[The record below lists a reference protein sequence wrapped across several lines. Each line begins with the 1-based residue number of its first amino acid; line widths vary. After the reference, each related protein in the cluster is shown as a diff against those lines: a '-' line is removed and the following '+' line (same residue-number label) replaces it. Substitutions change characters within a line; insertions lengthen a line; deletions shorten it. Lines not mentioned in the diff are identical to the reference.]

1 MDLGDH
7 PWLVLGG
14 GGLKGL
20 AHLGACS
27 TLREAGFT
35 PAGILGTS
43 IGALVG
49 ACVSGGRP
57 IDKLIGEA
65 LSLNRVEVARVQ
77 RRALWLNGVRAASV
91 FHGDSLRSYL
101 SRVLPRGGWEDLQI
115 RFQANAVEL
124 GHGRTEWFGI
134 GARTDVPLVD
144 AVYASAAL
152 PVFYPPAV
160 LPGGIYVDGG
170 TEDALPLHRAVELGA
185 TGIVAVDVGA
195 GELADAPHLVG
206 MGLLAVH
213 ERVFSVMSGRR
224 RRAMVADWKGPPL
237 LYVRPK
243 LDGFGGFD
251 FDQIQTF
258 IRLGREAAE
267 SALGI
272 RNDGLRG
279 GDAADPANP
288 VNPSPSPGTTPAA
301 PGAVARTNAPVIRA
315 EPAP

>member
-1 MDLGDH
+1 MPIWKRKRDERTRGVRLGGVELGDH

-27 TLREAGFT
+27 ALREAGFN

-49 ACVSGGRP
+49 ACIAAGRP
-57 IDKLIGEA
+57 IDELLEEA
-65 LSLNRVEVARVQ
+65 LSLNRAEVARVQ
-77 RRALWLNGVRAASV
+77 RRALWMRGVRAASV

-101 SRVLPRGGWEDLQI
+101 ARVLPRGGWEDLQV

-152 PVFYPPAV
+152 PVFYPPAA

-170 TEDALPLHRAVELGA
+170 TEDALPLHRAAELGA
-185 TGIVAVDVGA
+185 TGIVAIDVGA
-195 GELADAPHLVG
+195 GELADAPHVLG
-206 MGLLAVH
+206 LGLLAVH
-213 ERVFSVMSGRR
+213 ERVFSLMSGRR
-224 RRAMVADWKGPPL
+224 RRAAVADWKGPPL

-251 FDQIQTF
+251 FDQIRTF
-258 IRLGREAAE
+258 IRLGQEAAE

-272 RNDGLRG
+272 R
-279 GDAADPANP
+279 
-288 VNPSPSPGTTPAA
+288 A
-301 PGAVARTNAPVIRA
+301 PGAPGRVAPADTPSIRE